1 MMESIKE
8 EGETFGNKS
17 DKGSSFLNVR
27 RSSDLSQINLPNRL
41 SSVQQAPRRT
51 IRNSGMEAK

>member
-1 MMESIKE
+1 MESIKE
-8 EGETFGNKS
+8 EGGETFGNKS

-27 RSSDLSQINLPNRL
+27 RFSDRSQINLPNRL

>member
-8 EGETFGNKS
+8 VGETLGNKS

-27 RSSDLSQINLPNRL
+27 RFSDLSQINQQNRL